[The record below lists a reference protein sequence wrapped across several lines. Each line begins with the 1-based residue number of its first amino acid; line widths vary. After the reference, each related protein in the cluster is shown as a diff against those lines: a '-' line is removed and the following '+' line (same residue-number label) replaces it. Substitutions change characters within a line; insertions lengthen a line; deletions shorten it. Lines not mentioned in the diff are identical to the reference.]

1 MKLAFT
7 GFRQILKHKIY
18 KSDSSGEGLGE
29 AFTIILVLRKLLNH
43 PQLLSSD
50 DTDSGRIGMG
60 AFPENVFQMNL
71 WETSMKFRFTQELM
85 ANMKPTDKVIIVS
98 YFTQTL
104 DLVEKLCTAS
114 NYKFLRL
121 DGQVAAL

>member
-1 MKLAFT
+1 MAFT
-7 GFRQILKHKIY
+7 SYRSILRNKIY
-18 KSDSSGEGLGE
+18 KSDMAGEGLGE

-43 PQLLSSD
+43 PQLLATD

-60 AFPENVFQMNL
+60 SFPENVFQMNL
-71 WETSMKFRFTQELM
+71 WETSMKFRFTQELLT
-85 ANMKPTDKVIIVS
+85 NMKPTDKVIIVS

-104 DLVEKLCTAS
+104 DLVEKLCSAS
-114 NYKFLRL
+114 NIKLLRL